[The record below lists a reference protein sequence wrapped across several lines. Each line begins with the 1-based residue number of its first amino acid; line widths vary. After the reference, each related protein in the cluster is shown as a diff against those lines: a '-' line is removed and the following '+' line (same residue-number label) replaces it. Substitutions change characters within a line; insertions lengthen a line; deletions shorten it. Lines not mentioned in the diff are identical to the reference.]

1 MKILKKILNRAF
13 SQDEKFILKLSQDEN
28 IHNEKVSLSQN
39 KLYWAKTLPEARKK
53 ILQKIGEIHNE
64 KNAVYYLFSGK
75 SPPVK
80 TMGGCFENQKPNPHL

>member
-13 SQDEKFILKLSQDEN
+13 SQDEKCILKLSQDEN

-53 ILQKIGEIHNE
+53 ISQKIGAIHNE
-64 KNAVYYLFSGK
+64 KNAVYYLFSANNL
-75 SPPVK
+75 SP
-80 TMGGCFENQKPNPHL
+80 FL